1 MMTELAN
8 LSGNAILDENIR
20 NWLKWNV
27 KDSRSYQDVISMV
40 KEGSWKE
47 LEKVMV
53 NRLSFGTA
61 GLRGKMGPG

>member
-1 MMTELAN
+1 
-8 LSGNAILDENIR
+8 
-20 NWLKWNV
+20 
-27 KDSRSYQDVISMV
+27 MV

-61 GLRGKMGPG
+61 GLRGKMGPGWVIINDFYLSNKWEMLMGNNNAPFGY

>member
-1 MMTELAN
+1 MADFAIS
-8 LSGNAILDENIR
+8 SGNAILDENIR

-27 KDSRSYQDVISMV
+27 EESKSYQDVLTMMNAG
-40 KEGSWKE
+40 KWKE
-47 LEKVMV
+47 LEKIMV